1 MFGTFQNTSHT
12 PGTQMGTTGL
22 APFTR
27 ANTGLKA
34 PMANGTSLGQAG
46 VLQELDGIKENWYHN
61 SGIVTLS
68 HSCKT
73 DKGVV

>member
-1 MFGTFQNTSHT
+1 
-12 PGTQMGTTGL
+12 MGITGR

-27 ANTGLKA
+27 ANTGPKIPL
-34 PMANGTSLGQAG
+34 ANGTSLGQAG
-46 VLQELDGIKENWYHN
+46 ALQELAGIKERGYHN

-73 DKGVV
+73 HKGVV